1 MNIFRTAF
9 SQVLLYFLTITFY
22 VVVLEYVFTSRT
34 GWKKNEKEVAMSVQ
48 LNERWKQKQFDNW
61 PAMKSANLSEQ
72 ALKNEK
78 RRIERTTA
86 ARELCFQNKSV
97 VILCHSSYPPHPYFE
112 NSYFF
117 MNAHRNSK
125 RKKHRKIE
133 ELRTGWKILQWI
145 EMKTT
150 IELKTLMYKSI
161 NK

>member
-34 GWKKNEKEVAMSVQ
+34 GWKKNEKEVVMSVQ

-72 ALKNEK
+72 PLKNEK

-145 EMKTT
+145 EMKTI

>member
-34 GWKKNEKEVAMSVQ
+34 GWKKNEKEVVMSVQ
-48 LNERWKQKQFDNW
+48 LNERWKQEQFDNW

-97 VILCHSSYPPHPYFE
+97 VILCHSSYPPPLF
-112 NSYFF
+112 
-117 MNAHRNSK
+117 
-125 RKKHRKIE
+125 
-133 ELRTGWKILQWI
+133 WKLLFLYECSQKFK
-145 EMKTT
+145 EKET
-150 IELKTLMYKSI
+150 
-161 NK
+161 